1 MIDQTLNHETG
12 PYSPL
17 QASYSSQD
25 GMDELYKYS
34 FSLVRP
40 RQPLRI
46 SVAEQV
52 RSLRWRC
59 VIQARDLELLRL
71 LGTIPLLSRDQIWR
85 LYWPGC
91 AVRTVNERLKKLY
104 ESYVINCHSPLPVMP
119 QTRVYPGRLYTLDE
133 VGSALLRAE
142 GIPTE
147 RAVVRQYPV
156 FDVHQSGRDFV
167 TSLFYLQLRECGVP
181 FIWKG
186 DADSLVYRR
195 HQPEVVA
202 QPQAW
207 LQMGQGQ
214 SYYLSV
220 GVTKGWRLPTE
231 YAVAVAEGGWPGQ
244 GEGRPFPTVLFLVR
258 DEVVDVARAALRQ
271 ESGSVRYWLKSW
283 RDMAQADPLTGWED
297 VTTGAQ
303 VSLWLETPSQDGIE
317 EVKQ

>member
-1 MIDQTLNHETG
+1 MIDKTLMYETG

-17 QASYSSQD
+17 QASYSSLD
-25 GMDELYKYS
+25 GMEELYKYG

-40 RQPLRI
+40 RQPLKI

-52 RSLRWRC
+52 HSLRWRR
-59 VIQARDLELLRL
+59 VIQARDLELLRM
-71 LGTIPLLSRDQIWR
+71 LGTIPMLSRDQIWR

-104 ESYVINCHSPLPVMP
+104 ESHVINCHSPVPVMP
-119 QTRVYPGRLYTLDE
+119 QTGVYPGRLYTLDE

-142 GIPTE
+142 GIPPE

-156 FDVHQSGRDFV
+156 FDVHQSGRDFL
-167 TSLFYLQLRECGVP
+167 TSLFYLQLRKRGVP

-186 DADSLVYRR
+186 DADSLVYSR
-195 HQPEVVA
+195 HKPEVVA

-207 LQMGQGQ
+207 LQVSHEQ

-231 YAVAVAEGGWPGQ
+231 YAVAVAEGVWPGQ
-244 GEGRPFPTVLFLVR
+244 GEGEPFPIVLLLVR
-258 DEVVDVARAALRQ
+258 DEVVDVARTVLRQ
-271 ESGSVRYWLKSW
+271 ESGFVRYWLKSW
-283 RDMAQADPLTGWED
+283 RDMAHVDPLTGWED

-303 VSLWLETPSQDGIE
+303 VSLWLDIPF
-317 EVKQ
+317 